1 MEGVTKR
8 KKRPYGGHKIGSGPG
23 SIQEYE
29 FFLIQDGGETGDS
42 PPSEEPPAEKK
53 KRVKRGDNKSRAF
66 FLPD

>member
-8 KKRPYGGHKIGSGPG
+8 KKRPYRGQKIGSGPG

-29 FFLIQDGGETGDS
+29 FFLIQDGGETSDS

-53 KRVKRGDNKSRAF
+53 KRVKHGDSKSRAF